1 MPTVRAN
8 GLSIEYVETGDQRA
22 PTILLIMGLGMQLIG
37 WPDSFCEGLA
47 ERGFRVV
54 RFDNRDVGR
63 SSKMGGGSAIFLAA
77 EVIRA
82 LRGGR
87 IAARYTL
94 HDMADDAIGVMDA
107 LGIERAHVVGASM
120 GGMIGQVIA
129 AEHAERVRSLV
140 SIMSSSGDRRLPRGN
155 IRVLLPALWP
165 KTPLFG
171 RKRAVQRGMR
181 LFRAI
186 GSPGFPTSD
195 EELRAKVE
203 RAIARSD
210 YRPGVAR
217 QMLAIVASGSRVEL
231 LRRIRVPTLVLH
243 GADDPLVPV
252 AAGEDTA
259 NQIPGASLRIIRGMG
274 HDLAPGLVPLLVEA
288 IAAHC
293 QAADRSSRREV
304 RRAAADTSGPE
315 SRGTWSLR

>member
-8 GLSIEYVETGDQRA
+8 GLSIEYVETGDHRA

-63 SSKMGGGSAIFLAA
+63 SSKMGGGNAIFLAA
-77 EVIRA
+77 AVIRA

-87 IAARYTL
+87 VAAPYTL
-94 HDMADDAIGVMDA
+94 HDMANDAIGVMDA

-140 SIMSSSGDRRLPRGN
+140 SIMSSSGDQRLPRGN
-155 IRVLLPALWP
+155 VRVLLPGLWP
-165 KTPLFG
+165 NTPLFG
-171 RKRAVQRGMR
+171 RERAVRRSMR

-217 QMLAIVASGSRVEL
+217 QMLAIVASGSRVEM
-231 LRRIRVPTLVLH
+231 LRSIRVPTLVLH

-259 NQIPGASLRIIRGMG
+259 NKIPGARLRIIPGMG

-293 QAADRSSRREV
+293 HAADRSSGRGV
-304 RRAAADTSGPE
+304 RRAAADTCGPE
-315 SRGTWSLR
+315 SRATWSL

>member
-8 GLSIEYVETGDQRA
+8 GLSIEYVETGDQQA
-22 PTILLIMGLGMQLIG
+22 PTILLIMGLGMQLIA
-37 WPDSFCEGLA
+37 WPDSLCQGLA

-63 SSKMGGGSAIFLAA
+63 SSKIRGGSAIFLAA
-77 EVIRA
+77 AVIRA

-87 IAARYTL
+87 VAAPYTL
-94 HDMADDAIGVMDA
+94 HDMADDAIGLMDA
-107 LGIERAHVVGASM
+107 LAIERAHVVGASM

-140 SIMSSSGDRRLPRGN
+140 SIMSSSGDPRLPSGN
-155 IRVLLPALWP
+155 VRVLLPALWP
-165 KTPLFG
+165 NTPLFG
-171 RKRAVQRGMR
+171 RERAVQRSMR

-217 QMLAIVASGSRVEL
+217 QMLAIMASGSRVEM
-231 LRRIRVPTLVLH
+231 LRKIRVPTLVLH

-259 NQIPGASLRIIRGMG
+259 NKIPGASLRIIPGMG

-293 QAADRSSRREV
+293 QAADRTSGGQA
-304 RRAAADTSGPE
+304 RRAAEGPRGPE
-315 SRGTWSLR
+315 RRATWSPR